1 MFNGLAIEKL
11 ETEWKTYPVVK
22 ISFGAGKYSDS
33 NILKQKLNFMLG
45 QYEEEY
51 GIQSNPNKVYS
62 VRMSRLIIEISKAT
76 NKQFF
81 FLIDEYDKP
90 VLDAIY
96 SDFENENRTILQDL
110 YSPLKDYDAYI
121 KFVFITGITKIDH
134 VNISINLTTSAW
146 TTTTPIFAE

>member
-81 FLIDEYDKP
+81 F
-90 VLDAIY
+90 
-96 SDFENENRTILQDL
+96 
-110 YSPLKDYDAYI
+110 
-121 KFVFITGITKIDH
+121 
-134 VNISINLTTSAW
+134 
-146 TTTTPIFAE
+146 